1 CATAGLGGNELRVE
15 LTDRPDE
22 NQRRESAQRQARG
35 QSPEHPVH
43 AWRLILTA
51 RYNPFSKVG
60 LMAASKSY
68 SLTGW
73 VLIAFLGAV
82 SPALAQSSI
91 GFVSLER
98 ILRGAPAAPRATK
111 KVAPSLA

>member
-1 CATAGLGGNELRVE
+1 AEDGIRDLIVTGVQRVLFRSLFE
-15 LTDRPDE
+15 
-22 NQRRESAQRQARG
+22 AARG

-51 RYNPFSKVG
+51 RYNPFSKAG

-73 VLIAFLGAV
+73 VLFASLGAV
-82 SPALAQSSI
+82 SPALAQSRIRSE
-91 GFVSLER
+91 ER
-98 ILRGAPAAPRATK
+98 RVGKECRARWAQRRG
-111 KVAPSLA
+111 